1 MRRTMDCL
9 LAFLLVICLVSVQA
23 FADGVTYTTEGG
35 TWVELSDGKYAMDT
49 DGDGAWDVY
58 LTKEGDEWL
67 YDFVVQDDEAEYY
80 VWEHEAPDGY
90 TVVGNGTDRNP
101 VLSGIVDGINTA
113 VITNEKQGHVI
124 EKYSISLE
132 KDYVNEVISILQ
144 QAGEPMFGQANQT
157 LGPTQDVLWQSQSL
171 DDDVGAGIAAG
182 ASVLSTEKLSSGGQL
197 SLGSMIGMT
206 GSAFKFR
213 ITLSSD
219 DSAVRNLIMGER
231 RFGGVLF
238 TDGVAEVVL
247 RSGSGGKVTLT
258 GIPEGTNYKIEELD
272 SDEYIVKYQ
281 TGARTES
288 VTDPDT
294 GLIYDETVYDDVREG
309 SVLEETVTGD
319 VAWVC
324 SNEDKPE
331 EPGPTVSLEVTKTCE
346 ADADALFDFQAIL
359 SNLEPGKSY
368 VGKSSY
374 IPPESTPGQGGGG
387 LLQSLAADDTQ
398 DSYTWF
404 TADAAGM
411 AYVRFNLK
419 HGDYMKFEGL
429 PVGTAFQ
436 AGELSSEYQPSFEIT
451 GVRTVKTDSATGKTG
466 EPCVTEN
473 ELLIEKDAGKVAFTN
488 VPEPEPE
495 LLSISVKKIWPD
507 DGEYDAIT
515 VYVKDDGDLVGTMV
529 LDSYNN
535 WQDTFTD
542 LPRVRGDGVTP
553 CEYEVTEEAVPGYAS
568 TVNKISESEY
578 EIVNTPYDTANLTIS
593 KAIKNR
599 DKFVDS
605 SYDPLL
611 DTQFVFDISLGSDV
625 NGVFNFMGTR
635 SGTIRFVDGTASIK
649 LRHGD
654 EIAIMGLPKG
664 SSYNI
669 SERDVEGFMPVE
681 PKSGSLGDSTTVAFE
696 NTIDEFKP
704 APMPET
710 GGSGIVPFMFVGA
723 CLVALGIYLGR
734 RRKA

>member
-1 MRRTMDCL
+1 MRRTMGCL
-9 LAFLLVICLVSVQA
+9 LAFLLVICLVSVQV

-35 TWVELSDGKYAMDT
+35 TWVELSDGKYAMDK

-90 TVVGNGTDRNP
+90 TVFGNGTDRNP

-132 KDYVNEVISILQ
+132 KDYVNDALL
-144 QAGEPMFGQANQT
+144 AQANQSP
-157 LGPTQDVLWQSQSL
+157 GGVLSQLRSL
-171 DDDVGAGIAAG
+171 DDDVEAGIAAG

-197 SLGSMIGMT
+197 SSGPMIGMT

-309 SVLEETVTGD
+309 SVLEETVTGN

-331 EPGPTVSLEVTKTCE
+331 EPGPVVSLEVTKTCE

-359 SNLEPGKSY
+359 SNLEPGKTY

-374 IPPESTPGQGGGG
+374 IPPEPTPGQGGGG

-436 AGELSSEYQPSFEIT
+436 AGELPSEYQSSFKIT
-451 GVRTVKTDSATGKTG
+451 GVCTVKTDSATGNVG

-488 VPEPEPE
+488 VPESEPE

-507 DGEYDAIT
+507 DGEHDAIT
-515 VYVKDDGDLVGTMV
+515 VYIKDDGDLVGTMV

-553 CEYEVTEEAVPGYAS
+553 CDYEVTEEAVPGYAS

-611 DTQFVFDISLGSDV
+611 DTQFVFDISLDSDV

-654 EIAIMGLPKG
+654 EITIMVLPKG

-681 PKSGSLGDSTTVAFE
+681 PKSGSLGDSTTAAFE

-710 GGSGIVPFMFVGA
+710 GGSGIGLIILSGVA
-723 CLVALGIYLGR
+723 LVALGIYLGR
-734 RRKA
+734 RRTA

>member
-1 MRRTMDCL
+1 MRRTMGCL
-9 LAFLLVICLVSVQA
+9 LAFLLVICLVTSQA
-23 FADGVTYTTEGG
+23 FADDVTYTTEGG
-35 TWVELSDGKYAMDT
+35 TWVELSEGRYAMDK

-90 TVVGNGTDRNP
+90 TVVGNGTDRSP
-101 VLSGIVDGINTA
+101 VLSGIVDGINMA

-132 KDYVNEVISILQ
+132 KEYFASYINNNILQ
-144 QAGEPMFGQANQT
+144 QAPQSMLGQANQS
-157 LGPTQDVLWQSQSL
+157 TQGVLSQLQSL

-182 ASVLSTEKLSSGGQL
+182 ASVLSTEKLSSGGLL
-197 SLGSMIGMT
+197 SAGP

-213 ITLSSD
+213 VTLSSG
-219 DSAVRNLIMGER
+219 DSVIQNLIMGER

-238 TDGVAEVVL
+238 TDGVAEIVL
-247 RSGSGGKVTLT
+247 RSGAGGKIVLT

-272 SDEYIVKYQ
+272 SDKYIVKYQ

-294 GLIYDETVYDDVREG
+294 GATYDKTVYDDVREG
-309 SVLEETVTGD
+309 SVLEETVTED

-346 ADADALFDFQAIL
+346 ADADALFDFQVIL
-359 SNLEPGKSY
+359 SNLEPGKAY
-368 VGKSSY
+368 VGKLSY
-374 IPPESTPGQGGGG
+374 IPPEPTPGQGSIEM
-387 LLQSLAADDTQ
+387 LQSLAADDVRE
-398 DSYTWF
+398 SYTWF

-411 AYVRFNLK
+411 AYVRFKLG

-429 PVGTAFQ
+429 PAGTAFQ
-436 AGELSSEYQPSFEIT
+436 AGEFANGYQPSFKIT
-451 GVRTVKTDSATGKTG
+451 GVRTVKTDGSTGTVG
-466 EPCVTEN
+466 EPCVTEK
-473 ELLIEKDAGKVAFTN
+473 ELLIEKDAGTVAFTN

-495 LLSISVKKIWPD
+495 LLSISVKKTWPD
-507 DGEYDAIT
+507 GGAHDAIT
-515 VYVKDDGDLVGTMV
+515 VYIKDDGDLVGTMV
-529 LDSYNN
+529 LDSYNG
-535 WQDTFTD
+535 WQDTFAD

-553 CEYEVTEEAVPGYAS
+553 CEYEITEESVPGYTS

-578 EIVNTPYDTANLTIS
+578 EIVNVPYDTASLMI
-593 KAIKNR
+593 IKEIKDR

-611 DTQFVFDISLGSDV
+611 DTQFVFDISLDSNI

-635 SGTIRFVDGTASIK
+635 SGTVRFVDGTASIK

-654 EIAIMGLPKG
+654 EIIITGLPKG

-669 SERDVEGFMPVE
+669 SERDVEGFVHAE
-681 PKSGSLGDSTTVAFE
+681 PKSGDLGEGATVAFT
-696 NTIDEFKP
+696 NIIDEFKP

-710 GGSGIVPFMFVGA
+710 GGGGIAPFLFAGA